1 VAAES
6 LGESDESVIEAESS
20 LATIPCMLVEEG
32 EADVLERGIVVQ
44 SPVFT
49 YMYNSAAALDSK
61 ETRESKTN
69 FLGNSKALID
79 YYKKLFNIQKLSGK
93 NHREVLTKYAE
104 KLLILKMMRVVVM
117 TTMTRVVLIMTKM
130 IMMQRKIFH

>member
-1 VAAES
+1 
-6 LGESDESVIEAESS
+6 
-20 LATIPCMLVEEG
+20 MLVEEG